1 MKILIIED
9 EIKTARALA
18 ALIQSVYPLAEIVG
32 IIQSIEKAVQHILSN
47 ENPDLIFMDIQ
58 LSDGLSFEIFKEVKI
73 NSPVIFCTAFDEY
86 AIDAFKA
93 NGIDYI
99 LKPFSK
105 DTLIAAFE
113 KVKMLSNSFQS
124 NKPVSLDYDTLLKI
138 TNQHNSK
145 KSFLVFK
152 GNKYVTIATDTIAL
166 FYMNN
171 EMATMITFDEKEYL
185 LNQSMDAITAQLS
198 NEQFYRLN
206 RQYLINFD
214 AVLSVEP
221 YFLRK
226 LFLKLKVTTKEQ
238 LLISKHKTTEFLG
251 WLEKR

>member
-9 EIKTARALA
+9 EIKTARAVS
-18 ALIQSVYPLAEIVG
+18 ALIQSINPDAEIVG
-32 IIQSIEKAVQHILSN
+32 IIQSVEKAIQYILSN

-73 NSPVIFCTAFDEY
+73 SSPVIFCTAFDEY

-105 DTLIAAFE
+105 DVLIAAFE
-113 KVKMLSNSFQS
+113 KVKMLSSSFQH
-124 NKPVSLDYDTLLKI
+124 NKPAPLDYNALLKI
-138 TNQHNSK
+138 SNQNNSK

-152 GNKYVTIATDTIAL
+152 GNKYITIATDTIAL
-166 FYMNN
+166 FYINN
-171 EMATMITFDEKEYL
+171 EMVTIVTFDEKEYV
-185 LNQSMDAITAQLS
+185 LNQSMDAITGQLS
-198 NEQFYRLN
+198 GEQFYRLN

-226 LFLKLKVTTKEQ
+226 LFLKLKVTTKDE
-238 LLISKHKTTEFLG
+238 LLISKHKTTEFLT
-251 WLEKR
+251 WLENR